1 MRVRVW
7 CEGGGCGCAQLAL
20 LSPVHTAAYRCEPLK
35 KARVSTKGRRAGY
48 AFFWP
53 SMVPIDMSRP
63 YLGLGLGLELG
74 LGLG

>member
-35 KARVSTKGRRAGY
+35 KARVSTKGRRSG
-48 AFFWP
+48 
-53 SMVPIDMSRP
+53 
-63 YLGLGLGLELG
+63 
-74 LGLG
+74 